1 MGAVLTGEDVI
12 DRYVTDLGSRL
23 QGSKKQVRD
32 LLTETRDSLT
42 DATEAHVDR
51 GLTEREAQERAV
63 EEFGPVREIAN
74 EYQAELAVAY
84 GTRTLVWLA
93 IVLPL
98 MHMAWEYGRMLLI
111 GPWQD
116 FATMPPA
123 WYLFIAKANDL
134 TSGAASGVALVAL
147 ILGRFLARGY
157 DTKLLARIGAAIAIV
172 AVGVVLLGNI
182 SIILATAH
190 LDASRL
196 VQSSP
201 MVVATAITWIVIVR
215 LGLLARRCLS
225 CATIVV

>member
-1 MGAVLTGEDVI
+1 MGTDVI

-32 LLTETRDSLT
+32 LITETRDSLE
-42 DATEAHVDR
+42 DATEAHLEQ
-51 GLTEREAQERAV
+51 GLTETEARQKAV
-63 EEFGPVREIAN
+63 EEFGPVKEIAN

-84 GTRTLVWLA
+84 GTRTLIWLA

-116 FATMPPA
+116 FGAPPPS

-134 TSGAASGVALVAL
+134 ASGVASGIALVAL
-147 ILGRFLARGY
+147 VLGRVLARKY
-157 DTKLLARIGAAIAIV
+157 DTKLLAKLAAAIALL
-172 AVGVVLLGNI
+172 AVGVVLLGNVA
-182 SIILATAH
+182 ILVATAH
-190 LDASRL
+190 LDVSRL
-196 VQSSP
+196 MQSLP
-201 MVVATAITWIVIVR
+201 MSIASLISWAVIVR

-225 CATIVV
+225 CATIVA

>member
-1 MGAVLTGEDVI
+1 MGAAVI
-12 DRYVTDLGSRL
+12 EEYVTDLGSRL
-23 QGSKKQVRD
+23 QGSRKQVRD

-42 DATEAHVDR
+42 DATEAHVGS
-51 GLTEREAQERAV
+51 GLSEHEAQRRAV

-116 FATMPPA
+116 FGAMPPA
-123 WYLFIAKANDL
+123 WYLFVAKANDL
-134 TSGAASGVALVAL
+134 TSGIASGVALVAL
-147 ILGRFLARGY
+147 ILGRVLARRY
-157 DTKLLARIGAAIAIV
+157 DAKLLARIGAGV
-172 AVGVVLLGNI
+172 ALAAVAAVLLGNV

-190 LDASRL
+190 LDLARL
-196 VQSSP
+196 VQSLP
-201 MVVATAITWIVIVR
+201 MTIASLITWIVIVR
-215 LGLLARRCLS
+215 LGLLARRSLR
-225 CATIVV
+225 CATIVA

>member
-1 MGAVLTGEDVI
+1 VGTDVI
-12 DRYVTDLGSRL
+12 DSYVTDLGSRL
-23 QGSKKQVRD
+23 QGARKQVRD
-32 LLTETRDSLT
+32 LLTETRDSLE
-42 DATEAHVDR
+42 DATEAHLGR
-51 GLTEREAQERAV
+51 GLTEQEAKKRAV

-116 FATMPPA
+116 FGTPTPS
-123 WYLFIAKANDL
+123 WYLVIAKANDM

-147 ILGRFLARGY
+147 VLGRILARKY
-157 DTKLLARIGAAIAIV
+157 DTKLLAKLAASIAIL
-172 AVGVVLLGNI
+172 AVGVVLLGNVA
-182 SIILATAH
+182 IIVATAH
-190 LDASRL
+190 VDAARL
-196 VQSSP
+196 MQSLP
-201 MVVATAITWIVIVR
+201 MSIASLITWTVIIR

>member
-1 MGAVLTGEDVI
+1 MI

-23 QGSKKQVRD
+23 RGSRKQVRD

-42 DATEAHVDR
+42 DATEAHVGS
-51 GLTEREAQERAV
+51 GLTEQEAQQRAV

-84 GTRTLVWLA
+84 GTRTLIWLA

-116 FATMPPA
+116 FGSVPPA

-134 TSGAASGVALVAL
+134 TSGIASGVALVAL
-147 ILGRFLARGY
+147 VLGRVLARKY
-157 DTKLLARIGAAIAIV
+157 DTRLVAKAGAAIALT
-172 AVGVVLLGNI
+172 AVGAVLLGNL

-190 LDASRL
+190 LDVARL
-196 VQSSP
+196 LQSSP
-201 MVVATAITWIVIVR
+201 MTVATAITWVVIVR

-225 CATIVV
+225 CATIVA

>member
-1 MGAVLTGEDVI
+1 MGTDVI
-12 DRYVTDLGSRL
+12 ERYVTDLGSRL
-23 QGSKKQVRD
+23 QGSRKQVRD
-32 LLTETRDSLT
+32 LLTETRDSLA
-42 DATEAHVDR
+42 DATEAHLDR
-51 GLTEREAQERAV
+51 GLTEQEAARRAV

-98 MHMAWEYGRMLLI
+98 MHMAWEYGRMLLV

-116 FATMPPA
+116 FGTPTPS
-123 WYLFIAKANDL
+123 WYLVVAKANDL

-147 ILGRFLARGY
+147 VLGRILARKY
-157 DTKLLARIGAAIAIV
+157 DTRLLAKLAASIAVV
-172 AVGVVLLGNI
+172 AVAVVLLGNVA
-182 SIILATAH
+182 IIAATAH
-190 LDASRL
+190 VDVSRL
-196 VQSSP
+196 MQSLP
-201 MVVATAITWIVIVR
+201 MSVASLITWIVIVR

>member
-1 MGAVLTGEDVI
+1 MGTDVI
-12 DRYVTDLGSRL
+12 ERYVTDLGSRL
-23 QGSKKQVRD
+23 QGSRKQVRD

-42 DATEAHVDR
+42 DATEAHLDD
-51 GLTEREAQERAV
+51 GLTEAEAQERAV
-63 EEFGPVREIAN
+63 EEFGPVREIAH

-116 FATMPPA
+116 FGTMPPS

-134 TSGAASGVALVAL
+134 TSGIASGVALVAL
-147 ILGRFLARGY
+147 ILGR
-157 DTKLLARIGAAIAIV
+157 LLARRYDTRLLAKVGAGVALA
-172 AVGVVLLGNI
+172 AVGAVLLGNL
-182 SIILATAH
+182 SIIAATAH
-190 LDASRL
+190 LDPARLLQSLPMNVASL
-196 VQSSP
+196 IS
-201 MVVATAITWIVIVR
+201 WIVIVR
-215 LGLLARRCLS
+215 LGLLARRSLS

>member
-1 MGAVLTGEDVI
+1 MGTDVI
-12 DRYVTDLGSRL
+12 ERYVTDLGSRL

-42 DATEAHVDR
+42 DATEAHLDR
-51 GLTEREAQERAV
+51 GLTEEEARERAV

-84 GTRTLVWLA
+84 GTRTLIWLA

-116 FATMPPA
+116 FGAMPPS

-134 TSGAASGVALVAL
+134 SSGIASGVALVAL
-147 ILGRFLARGY
+147 VLGRVLARRY
-157 DTKLLARIGAAIAIV
+157 DTKLLAKIGATVAIG

-182 SIILATAH
+182 SIIVATASV
-190 LDASRL
+190 DASRL
-196 VQSSP
+196 MQSLP
-201 MVVATAITWIVIVR
+201 MSIASLISWIVIIR

-225 CATIVV
+225 CATIVA